1 MKYLYGIDIGGTTV
15 KMGLFGEDGTLK
27 EKTVEALKEEN
38 FKMIFVDFRPTAE
51 SFAKYFYDRVKEIG
65 YDVKLAKVY
74 ETPNNAASYTQD

>member
-38 FKMIFVDFRPTAE
+38 LKRNGRSRQELRKMERTSCQILHR
-51 SFAKYFYDRVKEIG
+51 
-65 YDVKLAKVY
+65 
-74 ETPNNAASYTQD
+74 Q

>member
-1 MKYLYGIDIGGTTV
+1 MKYIYGIDIGGTTI
-15 KMGLFGEDGTLK
+15 KMGLFAEDGTLK

>member
-51 SFAKYFYDRVKEIG
+51 SFAKYFY
-65 YDVKLAKVY
+65 KLFG
-74 ETPNNAASYTQD
+74 